1 MSLVKDAGL
10 QDLAK
15 TLGCVL
21 EHAPARL
28 ERALNRVETVNIQ
41 AYKMR
46 VRAIEQFRENRETY
60 CEEFDTLF
68 ANAQR
73 LEKSLGTF
81 VNPDSKDT
89 KDLQEDSIGQL
100 SFSDPVWRPLNY
112 LPFVLF
118 GMSLFKIWAVPALAI
133 LSPLLAW
140 ILPFIFL
147 KFLYKLPISGE
158 QYTQILSLLW
168 SGSPVSLKPGADG
181 RPVPVMPSFF
191 TPRSIAQTILFGFS
205 FLQGLIQPIQNA
217 LHLHKTDA
225 KVLSNGQDAIEL
237 FHIYKQIG
245 STCVQLGLDLSFREP
260 LDDMN
265 LADPRQ
271 AIHLLMEQPERL
283 RIAFRDLADVEILW
297 RISNSEF
304 LFPAQVAEKGD
315 YPVFQA
321 TGITDLSLPPEI
333 AIPSDVKF
341 TGRSHHAALT
351 GPNGGGKSSF
361 LRGVL
366 QCVLLAQAY
375 GVAPAES
382 IVIRRFGW
390 ISSGLRLQDSP
401 GSLSMF
407 ETEVWFASRL
417 LERQSHRGPGLVLYD
432 ELFHSTNPPDGI
444 QTAKLF
450 LERLWKRNDV
460 VSIVSTHVF
469 ELVEAAPKSIQRLC
483 CSAKEE
489 SDGQLIYEFAVETGI
504 CRLSS
509 VRSIWRRFG
518 LDGAVETKKENLPAE
533 KR

>member
-21 EHAPARL
+21 SHAPARL
-28 ERALNRVETVNIQ
+28 ERALNRVETVSLQ
-41 AYKMR
+41 AYKTR
-46 VRAIEQFRENRETY
+46 VKAIEQFRENRETT
-60 CEEFDTLF
+60 CAAFDTLF
-68 ANAQR
+68 KTAKR
-73 LEKSLGTF
+73 LEESLGSF

-100 SFSDPVWRPLNY
+100 SFSDPLWRPLNY

-118 GMSLFKIWAVPALAI
+118 GMSLFKVWAVPAMAI
-133 LSPLLAW
+133 LSPVFAW

-191 TPRSIAQTILFGFS
+191 TPRSVAQTAVLGFS
-205 FLQGLIQPIQNA
+205 FLQGIIQPIQNA
-217 LHLHKTDA
+217 MHLYKTDA
-225 KVLSNGQDAIEL
+225 KVVRNGQDAIEL
-237 FHIYKQIG
+237 FHIYKRIA
-245 STCVQLGLDLSFREP
+245 TACVQMGLDLPFREP
-260 LDDMN
+260 LDDMT
-265 LADPRQ
+265 LHDPRQ
-271 AIHLLMEQPERL
+271 AIHLLIEQPERL
-283 RIAFRDLADVEILW
+283 QIAFRDLADVEILW
-297 RISNSEF
+297 RISNSEL

-315 YPVFQA
+315 YPVFRA
-321 TGITDLSLPPEI
+321 TGITDLSLSPEI
-333 AIPSDVKF
+333 AVPSDVNF

-366 QCVLLAQAY
+366 QCILLAQAY
-375 GVAPAES
+375 GVAPAQS
-382 IVIRRFGW
+382 LIVRRFGW

-401 GSLSMF
+401 GTLSMF

-417 LERQSHRGPGLVLYD
+417 LERKSHRGPGLVLYD

-469 ELVEAAPKSIQRLC
+469 EIVEAAPKSIQRLC
-483 CSAKEE
+483 CSAEE
-489 SDGQLIYEFAVETGI
+489 GVGDELLYGFSVESGI

-518 LDGAVETKKENLPAE
+518 LQGAVETKKENLPAE